1 MKEHSNM
8 YRIFQKDQQAHPMA
22 MERVIQVLKAIM
34 ERYAEKLDTS

>member
-1 MKEHSNM
+1 M

-22 MERVIQVLKAIM
+22 MERVIQVLKVIM

>member
-1 MKEHSNM
+1 M

-34 ERYAEKLDTS
+34 ERYTEKLDTS